1 MTQFLL
7 YRDEL
12 NLYNG
17 GDQLIA
23 QAAWDWS
30 LQGLALR
37 RMPDGSYE
45 RMRENHSIKR
55 VLENFPDM
63 YLFRD
68 ALKVSSCR

>member
-1 MTQFLL
+1 MIC
-7 YRDEL
+7 RDEL

-17 GDQLIA
+17 DDELVA
-23 QAAWDWS
+23 YASWDWS

-37 RMPDGSYE
+37 RMPDGTYE

-55 VLENFPDM
+55 VLEDYSDM

-68 ALKVSSCR
+68 ALKVCWNPFIQ